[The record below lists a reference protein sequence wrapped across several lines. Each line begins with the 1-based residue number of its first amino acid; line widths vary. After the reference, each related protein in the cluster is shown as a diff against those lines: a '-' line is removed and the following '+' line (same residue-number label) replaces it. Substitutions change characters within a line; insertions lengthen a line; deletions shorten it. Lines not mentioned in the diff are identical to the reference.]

1 MAAGVT
7 RTAQGGDSRNIF
19 FAIAQSGVPIMNS
32 ARSIT
37 MVLERPSMH
46 AALKKVLLCMALMH
60 H

>member
-19 FAIAQSGVPIMNS
+19 FAIAQSGVPLMNS

-46 AALKKVLLCMALMH
+46 AALKKVSNAG
-60 H
+60 